1 MNWKGHQMT
10 VKLLKNERIDQLFS
24 EDIKVIQSKEVF
36 SYSIDSILL
45 AKFPKLPKKNGKI
58 LDLCAGNGAVGLFA
72 SRYTPLPI
80 IQVEIQSRLADMG
93 KRSIL
98 LNKLEDQII
107 MLNEDLLHIENI
119 IEKNSFTHILCNP
132 PYFKYS
138 EESRKNPNLH
148 LAMAR
153 HEITA
158 TLDDIVRISSKFLKT
173 KGYLA
178 MVHRPERFLEILD
191 ILRNYQIAPKR
202 IQFIH
207 PKAGKESN
215 TLLIEGIKNG
225 SEEGLKILPPLIVHN
240 KTGGYSKEIQ
250 EAYYGGE

>member
-1 MNWKGHQMT
+1 MT

-24 EDIKVIQSKEVF
+24 EDIKVIQSREVF

-45 AKFPKLPKKNGKI
+45 AKFSKLPKKNGKI

-72 SRYTPLPI
+72 SRYTSLPI

-93 KRSIL
+93 RRNIL
-98 LNKLEDQII
+98 LNKLENQIV
-107 MLNEDLLHIENI
+107 MFNEDLLNIENI
-119 IEKNSFTHILCNP
+119 IEKNSFTHVLCNP

-138 EESRKNPNLH
+138 EKSRKNPNIH

-191 ILRNYQIAPKR
+191 TLRRYQIAPKR

-207 PKAGKESN
+207 PKAGKEAN
-215 TLLIEGIKNG
+215 ILLIEGSKNG
-225 SEEGLKILPPLIVHN
+225 SEEGLKILAPLIVHS
-240 KTGGYSKEIQ
+240 KTGDYSKEIQ
-250 EAYYGGE
+250 EIYYGSK